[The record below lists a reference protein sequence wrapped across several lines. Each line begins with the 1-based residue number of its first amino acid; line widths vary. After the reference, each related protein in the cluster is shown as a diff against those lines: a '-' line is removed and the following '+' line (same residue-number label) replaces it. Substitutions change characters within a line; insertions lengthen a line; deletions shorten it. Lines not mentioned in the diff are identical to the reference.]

1 MKNVSI
7 YFKENPTD
15 DELDLLDAREERKAA
30 LNELYEFKE
39 LVRGYLG
46 GEVPRQSLEQYL
58 ALDIKS

>member
-1 MKNVSI
+1 MKNIDI
-7 YFKENPTD
+7 YFKENLSD
-15 DELDLLDAREERKAA
+15 DELDLLDAREERKSA

-46 GEVPRQSLEQYL
+46 GEVSRQSLEQYL

>member
-1 MKNVSI
+1 MKNIDI
-7 YFKENPTD
+7 YFKENLSD
-15 DELDLLDAREERKAA
+15 DELDLLDTREERKSA

-46 GEVPRQSLEQYL
+46 GEVSRQSLEQYL